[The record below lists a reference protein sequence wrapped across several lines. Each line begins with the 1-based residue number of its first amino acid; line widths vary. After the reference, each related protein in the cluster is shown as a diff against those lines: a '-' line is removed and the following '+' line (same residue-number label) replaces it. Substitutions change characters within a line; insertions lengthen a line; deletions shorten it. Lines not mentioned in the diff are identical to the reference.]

1 MRVMRALWR
10 DTLALWREFRRP
22 FLAFVAVVFGG
33 GWLYGE
39 LYAFAGHGHIPYVQL
54 PYLMVQLMILQTPG
68 DPPTELYLITF
79 WYMLPLIAIYIIGS
93 GAVDFVR
100 LFFDRSGRRSAWEE
114 AVASTYRN
122 HVIVL
127 GVGHVGL
134 RVIRS
139 LVEMGFDVVAIDSKA
154 KPDLEEDLAKLGV
167 PLIVGDGRLP
177 TTLEKAGLRVANAFV
192 VCTASDSVNLEA
204 ILRARDLNPDIRMVA
219 RMWDNQFANPLK
231 ERMGVQVLSASDL
244 AAPAFAGSA
253 VGIQITQTVHINKVA
268 YSMIT
273 LEVAPGSFLD
283 GGTIG
288 DLQAANQMD
297 IVLHGRGDAVVV
309 QPEHAQEVQA
319 GDMLTIFARHDHV
332 IKIVER
338 NRNGVNARR

>member
-1 MRVMRALWR
+1 
-10 DTLALWREFRRP
+10 
-22 FLAFVAVVFGG
+22 
-33 GWLYGE
+33 
-39 LYAFAGHGHIPYVQL
+39 
-54 PYLMVQLMILQTPG
+54 
-68 DPPTELYLITF
+68 
-79 WYMLPLIAIYIIGS
+79 
-93 GAVDFVR
+93 
-100 LFFDRSGRRSAWEE
+100 
-114 AVASTYRN
+114 
-122 HVIVL
+122 
-127 GVGHVGL
+127 VGL

-319 GDMLTIFARHDHV
+319 GDMLTIFARHDRV